1 MDLDYERVERV
12 QYEDD
17 DYYYFVKA
25 VPKKMVTSSEKVIK
39 HFGNTAVLDKRV
51 VTTKT
56 TMVTENTKSDIA
68 DELDIDRELLE

>member
-1 MDLDYERVERV
+1 
-12 QYEDD
+12 
-17 DYYYFVKA
+17 
-25 VPKKMVTSSEKVIK
+25 MVTSYEKVIK

-56 TMVTENTKSDIA
+56 TMVTESTKSDIA